1 MKPSEMGKAQ
11 EKGRSIV
18 QGGWRLGGVIVLD
31 SRSGLLK
38 ARQVR
43 GEVGAAKKPG
53 KSLELR
59 WHKGATTASANGVS
73 NSI

>member
-1 MKPSEMGKAQ
+1 M
-11 EKGRSIV
+11 
-18 QGGWRLGGVIVLD
+18 GGVMVFD
-31 SRSGLLK
+31 SQSGLLK

-43 GEVGAAKKPG
+43 GEAGAAKKPG

-59 WHKGATTASANGVS
+59 RHKGATTASANGVS

>member
-1 MKPSEMGKAQ
+1 M
-11 EKGRSIV
+11 
-18 QGGWRLGGVIVLD
+18 GGVRVFD
-31 SRSGLLK
+31 SQSGLLK

-43 GEVGAAKKPG
+43 GEAGAAKKPG